1 MVKTTAFE
9 PLELAYIPVPPGL
22 VCGVDEAGRGPLA
35 GDVYAAAVILPED
48 YDLPGLNDSKQCTE
62 KARERLFE
70 AITAQ
75 AISWAIGTSTVDEI
89 ANLNIL
95 RAALL
100 AMRRAVEALSPP
112 AAFAL
117 VDGNQRPPLAIPC
130 EAVVRGD
137 ARCASIAAASI
148 LAKVSRD
155 RAMVELDAQV
165 PGYGFAQHKGYGTRA
180 HYEALERLGPS
191 YVHRLSFLH

>member
-1 MVKTTAFE
+1 MFE
-9 PLELAYIPVPPGL
+9 PFEAQYFGP

-35 GDVYAAAVILPED
+35 GDVYAAAVILPEA

-62 KARERLFE
+62 KVRERLYE

-75 AISWAIGTSTVDEI
+75 AVAWAVGVATVDEI
-89 ANLNIL
+89 ARLNIL
-95 RAALL
+95 RASLL
-100 AMRRAVEALSPP
+100 AMQRAVEALEPP

-117 VDGNQRPPLAIPC
+117 VDGNQRPALTIPC
-130 EAVVRGD
+130 EVIVRGD

-155 RAMVELDAQV
+155 RAMAALDEQY
-165 PGYGFAQHKGYGTRA
+165 PGYGFARHKGYGTRA
-180 HYEALERLGPS
+180 HYEALEKLGPC
-191 YVHRLSFLH
+191 YVHRLGFLH